1 MRKSAMVSL
10 LAISVLLFGA
20 SPSHAWGHWHG
31 HGGVFIGVGPG
42 FWWGAPYLYWWY
54 PPLYYAPPQVVVQE
68 PPVYIQRQP
77 PSPQG
82 PPEPEASW
90 YYCQSAK
97 GHYPYLQTCPEAWVN
112 VPARPQ

>member
-1 MRKSAMVSL
+1 MRKSAVVSL
-10 LAISVLLFGA
+10 LAISVLL
-20 SPSHAWGHWHG
+20 
-31 HGGVFIGVGPG
+31 
-42 FWWGAPYLYWWY
+42 
-54 PPLYYAPPQVVVQE
+54 
-68 PPVYIQRQP
+68 VYIQRQP

-112 VPARPQ
+112 VPARPE